1 VDSIRVFDVVV
12 EEVRKSFVADDDAV
26 EKLEDEAI
34 ECIVGNVVVVF
45 CFSTI
50 GIVTEEFF
58 FVERL
63 IVFD

>member
-1 VDSIRVFDVVV
+1 MDSIRVFDVVV